1 MDGKR
6 HRQLKGSRI
15 SLSQKTESLAAINQ
29 HRQLKGMSG
38 QFFIL
43 GAFILMIMFWTGIS
57 AYLSAPLFSNSGPQ
71 EINYLIKNMVNEY
84 PKAFNS
90 GLNQV
95 PEAGIGALVNFT
107 LFCRNASAE
116 RNMDFYAIW
125 IVTENVSN
133 DLNVTVGNFLGYP
146 VNVTLDLSGVV
157 KTVFV
162 GNDSVNSTLFTNPAE
177 TFPLDISFNSGE
189 KNLILGKRKANLYF
203 LLQLHAGDDV
213 MVGERTS

>member
-1 MDGKR
+1 
-6 HRQLKGSRI
+6 
-15 SLSQKTESLAAINQ
+15 
-29 HRQLKGMSG
+29 MSG

-57 AYLSAPLFSNSGPQ
+57 TYLSAPLFSSSGPQ

-95 PEAGIGALVNFT
+95 PEAGVGALVNFT
-107 LFCRNASAE
+107 FFCKNASAE
-116 RNMDFYAIW
+116 RSMDFYAIW
-125 IVTENVSN
+125 IVTGNVSN
-133 DLNVTVGNFLGYP
+133 DLNVTMGNFLGDP
-146 VNVTLDLSGVV
+146 VSVTFDLSGET
-157 KTVFV
+157 KTIFV
-162 GNDSVNSTLFTNPAE
+162 GNGSVNSTLFTNPAE
-177 TFPLDISFNSGE
+177 TLSLDVSFNSVE

-213 MVGERTS
+213 MVGERVS